1 MMEYDIQRCTRHCA
15 ATGRELQPGELFY
28 SVLVPD
34 GIQIRRIDYSAEAW
48 QGAPSEAIAWWKSY
62 VPGKQPHHRL
72 VWAPNDVLLDYFE
85 QLENQ
90 PTEWDKRYILALLLL
105 RRRVLRLED
114 STRNEQ
120 GEEVLLL
127 QCPRRETTYRVVAV
141 LPGPERVSAIQEELM
156 GLLSNGTIA
165 PAC

>member
-1 MMEYDIQRCTRHCA
+1 
-15 ATGRELQPGELFY
+15 
-28 SVLVPD
+28 
-34 GIQIRRIDYSAEAW
+34 
-48 QGAPSEAIAWWKSY
+48 
-62 VPGKQPHHRL
+62 
-72 VWAPNDVLLDYFE
+72 VLLDYFE

-114 STRNEQ
+114 SVRNEQ